1 MKAPRIAVIGSSMTD
16 LVTNITRMP
25 ERGETIEAPSFFI
38 AHGGKGANQA
48 VAAAKLGSR
57 VLFVGNVGNDA
68 FGAAALENF
77 SAHRVDTR
85 FIGIVAGVASGVAP
99 IFVEPNGENRILII
113 KGANDRLTPGD
124 VDAARDELAE
134 CDAIV
139 LQLEVP
145 LSTVYRAIELG
156 AQLDRTV
163 ILNPAPATLDL
174 ALERLRGVA
183 FVVPNQTELAL
194 LSGLPCGTP
203 SEAETAAQTLLA
215 AGVGTVI
222 VTLGAA
228 GASIVTSQGT
238 QHVDAPHVT
247 AVDTTGA
254 GDAFI
259 GCFAH
264 TFAGS
269 HDVVAAVKAA
279 IDYASDSVTRPGSQ
293 ISFAEAVR

>member
-1 MKAPRIAVIGSSMTD
+1 MTD
-16 LVTNITRMP
+16 LVTNVTRMP

-57 VLFVGNVGNDA
+57 VLFVGKVGNDA

-77 SAHRVDTR
+77 SAHRIDTR
-85 FIGIVAGVASGVAP
+85 YTGIVAGVPSGVAP
-99 IFVEPNGENRILII
+99 IFVEPSGENRILII
-113 KGANDRLTPGD
+113 KGANDRLSVDD
-124 VDAARDELAE
+124 VDAVRDELAR

-156 AQLDRTV
+156 AQLDRPV
-163 ILNPAPATLDL
+163 ILNPAPASPDLRLD
-174 ALERLRGVA
+174 RLRGVA

-194 LSGLPCGTP
+194 LSGKPCATP
-203 SEAETAAQTLLA
+203 ADANAAAQTLLD

-228 GASIVTSQGT
+228 GASIVTPHGAH
-238 QHVDAPHVT
+238 HVAAPAVT

-264 TFAGS
+264 TFAAS
-269 HDVVAAVKAA
+269 HDVVAAVEAA
-279 IDYASDSVTRPGSQ
+279 IRYASDSVTRPGSQ
-293 ISFAEAVR
+293 ISFAAGVR

>member
-1 MKAPRIAVIGSSMTD
+1 MTPPRIVVIGSSMTD
-16 LVTNITRMP
+16 LVTNVTRMP

-57 VLFVGNVGNDA
+57 VLFVGKVGEDA

-77 SAHRVDTR
+77 SAHRIDTR
-85 FIGIVAGVASGVAP
+85 FTGIVPGVASGVAP
-99 IFVEPNGENRILII
+99 IFVEPGGENRILII
-113 KGANDRLTPGD
+113 KGANDRLTPDD
-124 VDAARDELAE
+124 VDAARDELAH

-145 LSTVYRAIELG
+145 LTTVYRAIELG

-163 ILNPAPATLDL
+163 IVNPAPATREL

-194 LSGLPCGTP
+194 LSGMPCATP
-203 SEAETAAQTLLA
+203 GDAQAAARTLLA

-228 GASIVTSQGT
+228 GALIVTPGGA
-238 QHVDAPHVT
+238 QHVAAPAVT

-264 TFAGS
+264 TYAHA
-269 HDVVAAVKAA
+269 HDVGAAVDAA
-279 IDYASDSVTRPGSQ
+279 IRYASDSVTRPGSQ
-293 ISFAEAVR
+293 ISFAGEVR